1 MVMEARNLRAVTEEA
16 SVVVV
21 CLKTPVSMRA
31 SHGQSMR
38 DEGKKYK
45 GEVNKQTNIYKATFS
60 IITPFLRLIHPF
72 RCSLFGPITP
82 PLSKCPKPNNILV
95 VW

>member
-1 MVMEARNLRAVTEEA
+1 MGAGNLRAVSEEA

-31 SHGQSMR
+31 SHGQSMS

-45 GEVNKQTNIYKATFS
+45 GEVNKQINIYTATFS

-82 PLSKCPKPNNILV
+82 HSQNVPSPIIS
-95 VW
+95 W